1 MGLGLHQVMLG
12 AFLVVRHCLVR
23 WRSVS
28 TASYCLNDVDQFL
41 LGWGHWIWLYFLHHQ
56 IALLQIG
63 AKSYSL
69 LQSLRVVVKSL
80 VEGAFVLSLNFLDW
94 GIFVH
99 VDVRLDYRV
108 NLSFY
113 LLDALSIE
121 DYRKP
126 LTDSL
131 LVLGKY
137 ILIVSNTFHAFQLRA
152 FCVFLRFMHW
162 KMVSY
167 CLVHL
172 LLYLPGCGV
181 RRPVDLSLRDTESI
195 LNTLGNGSKSLRV
208 ISVLKILF

>member
-1 MGLGLHQVMLG
+1 MLG
-12 AFLVVRHCLVR
+12 AFLVVRYRLVR

-28 TASYCLNDVDQFL
+28 SASYRLNDVDQFL
-41 LGWGHWIWLYFLHHQ
+41 LGWCHWIWLYFLHHH
-56 IALLQIG
+56 ITLLQSG

-69 LQSLRVVVKSL
+69 LHCLRVIVKSL
-80 VEGAFVLSLNFLDW
+80 VEVAFILSLNFLDW
-94 GIFVH
+94 RIFVD
-99 VDVRLDYRV
+99 VDVRLDNRV

-121 DYRKP
+121 DYGEP
-126 LTDSL
+126 LMDSL
-131 LVLGKY
+131 LVLGKH
-137 ILIVSNTFHAFQLRA
+137 ILIVSYTFHAFQLGA
-152 FCVFLRFMHW
+152 VCVFLRFMHW

-181 RRPVDLSLRDTESI
+181 RGPVDLSLCDTESI
-195 LNTLGNGSKSLRV
+195 LDALRNCSESLRV